1 MCFSGDFPAVNFLK
15 KIDRAGFFHNPME
28 RNAIAWKFRR
38 RFISKRTRSPM
49 EIFHAINRTDYR
61 DRLKIFQKKNPVFKI
76 FFKNERSGSLELFL
90 KLLELLLGGF
100 AARSRLLRELL
111 CLDLLHLV
119 QLRHL
124 FLTRWHTITLA
135 FFLLKN
141 ITVSALVV
149 DYPGL

>member
-1 MCFSGDFPAVNFLK
+1 MLLPGS
-15 KIDRAGFFHNPME
+15 
-28 RNAIAWKFRR
+28 
-38 RFISKRTRSPM
+38 
-49 EIFHAINRTDYR
+49 
-61 DRLKIFQKKNPVFKI
+61 
-76 FFKNERSGSLELFL
+76 SLELFL
-90 KLLELLLGGF
+90 ELLELLLGGV
-100 AARSRLLRELL
+100 AAGSRLLRELL

-124 FLTRWHTITLA
+124 FFTRWHTITLA